1 MRFIK
6 QKSDDTL
13 YSWKWQFFSCFI
25 SKSWEMALVPNLIVR
40 SEKGKGKAWTDSSWK
55 GAGSWCL
62 RLKIDIRSQKWEKAM
77 ANRIEK

>member
-25 SKSWEMALVPNLIVR
+25 SKSWETALVPNLIVR
-40 SEKGKGKAWTDSSWK
+40 SEKGKGKAWTDLVDRVQEAGAWGWK
-55 GAGSWCL
+55 L
-62 RLKIDIRSQKWEKAM
+62 ILDLKSGKRQWLTE
-77 ANRIEK
+77 